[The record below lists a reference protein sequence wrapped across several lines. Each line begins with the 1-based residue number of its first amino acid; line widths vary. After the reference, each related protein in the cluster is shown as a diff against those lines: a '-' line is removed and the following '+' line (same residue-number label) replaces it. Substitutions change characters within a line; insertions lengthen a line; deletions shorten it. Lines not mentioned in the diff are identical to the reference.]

1 MKRNVDSNR
10 IMDSNKIE
18 GLAVNA
24 VENRLYVS
32 DLIEPNIAQKDKN
45 PCWDGVVLYY
55 TGGRKEKRNLFGK
68 CDVQVK
74 GVVAKAENQ
83 FQENLNYKVELDDLK
98 NYCNTGGVLYFVC
111 LIDPIDIKK
120 IKIYYLPLSPYEIVL
135 IFRQLKNK
143 KQKTKTLEFKC
154 FPETANEIE
163 RIIFKFINLSKS
175 QYNTNIDALKN
186 IEEYGDLDKLDIS
199 SKCVLLGDI
208 EDIFTDESYLCKKLS
223 DNVYLPIEK
232 AIVQEIRR
240 SNVPITIKLDGKTYF
255 EKLTVHQTLHTI
267 TVFAGSCIKLTFNNE
282 TNTIKIDFTY
292 KGEINEIIIGLNFL
306 ASLEK
311 SSVLTIAPVGE
322 TEITN
327 IKLNYNAINNDKIF
341 FSRVKNLF
349 NILHIE
355 QRFCID
361 NLTQED
367 YKTLSYL
374 CDFFIDHKKLPAAKG
389 AKSEIKNI
397 SIGTLNIAVVAIVD
411 KFQRIQYFDFFN
423 IKNIKST
430 QVNVKA
436 LDATPHKTSIYVQ
449 LKKEHFLGFS
459 NVNYEI
465 IVKSV
470 KRINNKVHYECVNTM
485 LLQLL
490 DAYDICH
497 NENMLDSAIVISR
510 WLKEK
515 GKLTAYSI
523 NYYQCIRRKR
533 DFSADE
539 IEDIMQLKQTEDNII
554 LAAIAKLLGS
564 KQEYNYYLEKLSE
577 QKRKELTEYPISH
590 LP

>member
-1 MKRNVDSNR
+1 
-10 IMDSNKIE
+10 MDSNKIE

-24 VENRLYVS
+24 VENRLYKS
-32 DLIEPNIAQKDKN
+32 NLIEPNIAKKDKN
-45 PCWDGVVLYY
+45 PCWDGIVLYY
-55 TGGRKEKRNLFGK
+55 TDGGKEKKNFFGK

-74 GVVAKAENQ
+74 GVVAKTENQ
-83 FQENLNYKVELDDLK
+83 FQESLKYKVELEDLK
-98 NYCNTGGVLYFVC
+98 NYCITGGVLYFVC

-120 IKIYYLPLSPYEIVL
+120 IKIYYLPLLPYEIVL

-143 KQKTKTLEFKC
+143 KQQTKTLEFKC
-154 FPETANEIE
+154 FPEAVNKIE
-163 RIIFKFINLSKS
+163 KIVFKFINLSKL
-175 QYNTNIDALKN
+175 QYNTSIDALKN
-186 IEEYGDLDKLDIS
+186 IEEYGNLDKLNS
-199 SKCVLLGDI
+199 SPKCVLLGDI
-208 EDIFTDESYLCKKLS
+208 EDIFTEESYLCQKFS
-223 DNVYLPIEK
+223 NNVYLPIEK

-240 SNVPITIKLDGKTYF
+240 SNVPLTIKLDGKTYF

-267 TVFAGSCIKLTFNNE
+267 TVFAGSCIKLIFNDD
-282 TNTIKIDFTY
+282 TNAINIDFSY
-292 KGEINEIIIGLNFL
+292 KGEINEIIIGLGFL

-311 SSVLTIAPVGE
+311 CSVLTLDPVGE

-327 IKLNYNAINNDKIF
+327 IKLNYNAISNDRKF
-341 FSRVKNLF
+341 FTRIKNLF
-349 NILHIE
+349 KILHIE
-355 QRFCID
+355 QHFYID

-367 YKTLSYL
+367 YKVLSYL
-374 CDFFIDHKKLPAAKG
+374 CDFFIDHIKLPATKD

-411 KFQRIQYFDFFN
+411 EFLRIQYFDFFN
-423 IKNIKST
+423 VKNIKST
-430 QVNVKA
+430 QVNVKT
-436 LDATPHKTSIYVQ
+436 LDAIPHKTSIYVQ

-459 NVNYEI
+459 NVYYKS

-490 DAYDICH
+490 EAYDICH

-539 IEDIMQLKQTEDNII
+539 IKDIMQLKQTEDNVI

>member
-1 MKRNVDSNR
+1 M
-10 IMDSNKIE
+10 
-18 GLAVNA
+18 A
-24 VENRLYVS
+24 RLEDITVGS
-32 DLIEPNIAQKDKN
+32 S
-45 PCWDGVVLYY
+45 
-55 TGGRKEKRNLFGK
+55 
-68 CDVQVK
+68 VK
-74 GVVAKAENQ
+74 GVVAKTENQ
-83 FQENLNYKVELDDLK
+83 FQESLKYKVELEDLK
-98 NYCNTGGVLYFVC
+98 NYCITGGVLYFVC

-120 IKIYYLPLSPYEIVL
+120 IKIYYLPLLPYEIVL

-143 KQKTKTLEFKC
+143 KQQTKTLEFKC
-154 FPETANEIE
+154 FPEAVNKIE
-163 RIIFKFINLSKS
+163 KIVFKFINLSKL
-175 QYNTNIDALKN
+175 QYNTSIDALKN
-186 IEEYGDLDKLDIS
+186 IEEYGNLDKLNS
-199 SKCVLLGDI
+199 SPKCVLLGDI
-208 EDIFTDESYLCKKLS
+208 EDIFTEESYLCQKFS
-223 DNVYLPIEK
+223 NNVYLPIEK

-240 SNVPITIKLDGKTYF
+240 SNVPLTIKLDGKTYF

-267 TVFAGSCIKLTFNNE
+267 TVFAGSCIKLIFNDD
-282 TNTIKIDFTY
+282 TNAINIDFSY
-292 KGEINEIIIGLNFL
+292 KGEINEIIIGLGFL

-311 SSVLTIAPVGE
+311 CSVLTLDPVGE

-327 IKLNYNAINNDKIF
+327 IKLNYNAISNDRKF
-341 FSRVKNLF
+341 FTRIKNLF
-349 NILHIE
+349 KILHIE
-355 QRFCID
+355 QHFYID

-367 YKTLSYL
+367 YKVLSYL
-374 CDFFIDHKKLPAAKG
+374 CDFFIDHIKLPATKD

-411 KFQRIQYFDFFN
+411 EFLRIQYFDFFN
-423 IKNIKST
+423 VKNIKST
-430 QVNVKA
+430 QVNVKT
-436 LDATPHKTSIYVQ
+436 LDAIPHKTSIYVQ

-459 NVNYEI
+459 NVYYKS

-490 DAYDICH
+490 EAYDICH

-539 IEDIMQLKQTEDNII
+539 IKDIMQLKQTEDNVI